1 VKPALILI
9 DHGSR
14 RAEANAVL
22 DDVAALV
29 RRADPGRAVHT
40 AHMELAPPSLADAVA
55 ACVAEGARDI
65 IVVPWFLAPGQHS
78 TRDIPR
84 LADEAVAPH
93 PNVRLRVASP
103 LGAHAKLAELALLR
117 ADEV

>member
-1 VKPALILI
+1 MKPALILI

-40 AHMELAPPSLADAVA
+40 AHMELAPPSLAEAVA
-55 ACVAEGARDI
+55 ACVAEGAPEI
-65 IVVPWFLAPGQHS
+65 VVVPWFLAPGQHS
-78 TRDIPR
+78 TRDIPL
-84 LADEAVAPH
+84 LANEAAALH
-93 PNVRLRVASP
+93 PGVRVRIASP
-103 LGAHAKLAELALLR
+103 LGAHPKLAELALLR
-117 ADEV
+117 AEEA

>member
-14 RAEANAVL
+14 RSEANAVL
-22 DDVAALV
+22 DEVAALV

-40 AHMELAPPSLADAVA
+40 AHMELAPPSLSEAVA
-55 ACVAEGARDI
+55 ACVAGGAREI
-65 IVVPWFLAPGQHS
+65 VVVPWFLAPGQHS
-78 TRDIPR
+78 TLDIPR
-84 LADEAVAPH
+84 LASEAATRH
-93 PNVRLRVASP
+93 PDVRVRVSAP

-117 ADEV
+117 ADQS